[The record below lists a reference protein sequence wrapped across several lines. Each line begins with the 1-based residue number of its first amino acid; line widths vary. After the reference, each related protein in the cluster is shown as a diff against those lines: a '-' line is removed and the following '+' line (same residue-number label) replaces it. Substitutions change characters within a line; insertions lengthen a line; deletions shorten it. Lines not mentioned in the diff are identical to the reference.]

1 MSPLALIGDIGGHL
15 DQLTEALLS
24 LGADPDKGLLPA
36 GLTVIQ
42 VGDLVHRGPDS
53 AGVVALVDRFLT
65 NDPTCWVQL
74 MGNHE
79 ACHLGQDLFPHDELD
94 PETEAILQRWETASL
109 LRLAVAL
116 DTPAGPVLVSH
127 AGLTHQLWKQLGR
140 PATATAA
147 VEALQE
153 RPDLARRPGR
163 MLADTPGTG
172 GVLWAEAGHEL
183 YLSWLRLEQG
193 AGNAPFG
200 QIHGHSSAYRWASR
214 RPTAPNDIADRL
226 ELDEPR
232 RHVHLTLAGQAFTG
246 IDPGFG
252 RHAHNHWAPL
262 EKEGHLAP

>member
-1 MSPLALIGDIGGHL
+1 MSRLALIGDIGGHL

-24 LGADPDKGLLPA
+24 LGADPDRALLPP

-65 NDPTCWVQL
+65 RNPTSWVQL

-79 ACHLGQDLFPHDELD
+79 ACHLGQDLFPHDALD
-94 PETEAILQRWETASL
+94 PETEATLVRWQTEGL
-109 LRLAVAL
+109 LRLSVAL
-116 DTPAGPVLVSH
+116 QTPTGQVLVSH

-147 VEALQE
+147 VDGLRD

-163 MLADTPGTG
+163 MLADTTG
-172 GVLWAEAGHEL
+172 AGGILWAEAGHEL

-193 AGNAPFG
+193 GGTAPFG

-214 RPTAPNDIADRL
+214 RATAPGALGERL

-232 RHVHLTLAGQAFTG
+232 RHVHLTLADQAFTG

-252 RHAHNHWAPL
+252 QHAHNHWAPL
-262 EKEGHLAP
+262 EKEGHLA